1 MRIQA
6 EVRDLIARMRSSSC
20 LFSSFCC
27 IQTFP
32 CENYMETERAAFGM
46 TSGATAASCGC
57 KPGLQVTTPENS
69 IAPKD

>member
-1 MRIQA
+1 
-6 EVRDLIARMRSSSC
+6 
-20 LFSSFCC
+20 
-27 IQTFP
+27 
-32 CENYMETERAAFGM
+32 METERAAFGM